1 MSKSPDP
8 NLKGAINGYLR
19 RHHAE
24 ICRHWFDDI
33 DPGEIG
39 GGVLSLVVHDPIQLR
54 YLQRSCA
61 PQFTEAAQSVTGR
74 LLAIKFVGAEEPPA
88 GSAPSTPMLDSTARA
103 ETATLPP
110 IEQTLLSPD
119 YTFDTFVVGPCN
131 RLAHAAALAV
141 GDRPGR
147 TYNPFFV
154 HGGVGLGK
162 THLLQAIC
170 QRLLRQRAST
180 VLCYVSCATF
190 ADHFHEAVRAGTVAD
205 FRSKFRSVD
214 VLVVDDIHF
223 LSKRDQTQE
232 EFFHTFN
239 ALYQAGKQLVLSSDA
254 APADIP
260 DLENR
265 LVSRFNSGLV
275 VRMERPCFET
285 RVNIVRTKAEL
296 HGMSMDDTLA
306 SFIATRVEGNV
317 RELEGA
323 LMKVRLMASASGQP
337 IGMDLV
343 RESLRDHAAA
353 PAGESQ
359 HSIQDITEAVVQFF
373 NVRLTDILG
382 KRRHK
387 SIALPRQVSM
397 YLARRLTRLSL
408 EEIGGYFGGR
418 DHSTVLH
425 AIRTVET
432 KRQSDESLSR
442 GISTIERALGVEES
456 SAPAGPAGPGA
467 AHQLERAG

>member
-1 MSKSPDP
+1 MSKSTEP
-8 NLKGAINGYLR
+8 NLKFALSAYLK

-33 DPGEIG
+33 EPGEVA
-39 GGVLSLVVHDPIQLR
+39 GGVLKLVVHDQIQLR
-54 YLQRSCA
+54 YLQRSCSE
-61 PQFTEAAQSVTGR
+61 QFTEAAQSVTGR
-74 LLAIKFVGAEEPPA
+74 LLAIQFVGSEDQVPGKVRE
-88 GSAPSTPMLDSTARA
+88 APLLDSVARA
-103 ETATLPP
+103 QEATLPP

-119 YTFDTFVVGPCN
+119 YTFESFVVGPCN

-154 HGGVGLGK
+154 HGGLGLGK

-180 VLCYVSCATF
+180 SLCYISCASF
-190 ADHFHEAVRAGTVAD
+190 ADHFHDAVRAGTVTE
-205 FRSKFRSVD
+205 FRGRFRSVD

-223 LSKRDQTQE
+223 LSKRDQSQE

-254 APADIP
+254 APSEIP

-285 RVNIVRTKAEL
+285 RVNIVRTKANL
-296 HGMSMDDTLA
+296 HGMSMDDALA

-323 LMKVRLMASASGQP
+323 LMKIRLLSSSTGRPVA
-337 IGMDLV
+337 MDLV
-343 RESLRDHAAA
+343 RESLRDHVVT
-353 PAGESQ
+353 GVSEGQ
-359 HSIQDITEAVVQFF
+359 HTIQDITEAVVQFF
-373 NVRLTDILG
+373 GVRLTDLLG

-425 AIRTVET
+425 AIRTVEF
-432 KRQSDESLSR
+432 KRTADAHLSG
-442 GISTIERALGVEES
+442 GIALIERGLGVDEPATTAGD
-456 SAPAGPAGPGA
+456 APAQ
-467 AHQLERAG
+467 QLGRVG